1 MILVYLFFIFLNFI
15 LFWKID
21 YFSEKI
27 NIYDNPK
34 NIRKIHKSKIPRIGG
49 IFLMINILLIFFID
63 TFITEI
69 LIFETSGKM
78 KILILVTLFFI
89 FLIGFYDDKNDLKAS
104 IKFFLLF
111 VIYIPIVNFDKTLHI
126 NYLEFSFLNK
136 VYISQISIFFSI
148 LCFILFVNFS
158 NMYDGMNG
166 LSVSFFSIC
175 LIFLALKT
183 GKITFF
189 LPLLIFSFYFLI
201 NNIKNKLFLGDL
213 GVYIYSFIIS
223 YLLIKT
229 YNIEKNIYCD
239 EILVLILFPALDMLR
254 VIFTRILTGKNPLT
268 ADNLH
273 IHHLIYNI
281 NKSHFKTTATLIL
294 SQIISLFL
302 IFVIEIYMALS
313 ISFLIYLIL
322 LILSYKKSKF
332 LKYI

>member
-1 MILVYLFFIFLNFI
+1 
-15 LFWKID
+15 
-21 YFSEKI
+21 
-27 NIYDNPK
+27 
-34 NIRKIHKSKIPRIGG
+34 
-49 IFLMINILLIFFID
+49 
-63 TFITEI
+63 
-69 LIFETSGKM
+69 
-78 KILILVTLFFI
+78 
-89 FLIGFYDDKNDLKAS
+89 
-104 IKFFLLF
+104 
-111 VIYIPIVNFDKTLHI
+111 
-126 NYLEFSFLNK
+126 
-136 VYISQISIFFSI
+136 
-148 LCFILFVNFS
+148 
-158 NMYDGMNG
+158 MNG

-229 YNIEKNIYCD
+229 YNIEKNIFCD

-302 IFVIEIYMALS
+302 IFVIEIYMALT